1 MCQKDRCNSNELFSR
16 LLMFL
21 YKEGRP
27 EVSENLSVIAP
38 CSTNKATFFEA
49 GQHIKVLILFFC
61 QFIFL
66 FTFLSNTSVELSAFT
81 GPMDAPRR
89 LASLPAKTEKV
100 KKLYA
105 TFILWISWS
114 ESVLSSL
121 PFSLYALLAE
131 AVAWFWSYLNCVN
144 QNKAQWFWVK
154 YWSKHP
160 AMVYAIVYRQEFQSD
175 SQQKGILN

>member
-1 MCQKDRCNSNELFSR
+1 
-16 LLMFL
+16 MFL
-21 YKEGRP
+21 YKEGSS
-27 EVSENLSVIAP
+27 EVSKNLSVIVP

-49 GQHIKVLILFFC
+49 GWHVKVLILFFS

-66 FTFLSNTSVELSAFT
+66 YTFLSNTSVDLFAFT
-81 GPMDAPRR
+81 GPVDAPHR

-131 AVAWFWSYLNCVN
+131 TVGLILILSEVCKSEQSPELLSEILEQTPCYGVWHCVLPRIPVG
-144 QNKAQWFWVK
+144 F
-154 YWSKHP
+154 P
-160 AMVYAIVYRQEFQSD
+160 AKENS
-175 SQQKGILN
+175 

>member
-21 YKEGRP
+21 YKEGSP
-27 EVSENLSVIAP
+27 EVSKNLSVIAP
-38 CSTNKATFFEA
+38 YSMNKATFFEA
-49 GQHIKVLILFFC
+49 GQHIKVLILFFY

-81 GPMDAPRR
+81 GPMDAPHR

-131 AVAWFWSYLNCVN
+131 AVGLILILSEVCKSEQSPVLLSEILEQTPCYGVCHCVPPRIPVGF
-144 QNKAQWFWVK
+144 A
-154 YWSKHP
+154 
-160 AMVYAIVYRQEFQSD
+160 A
-175 SQQKGILN
+175 KGNS